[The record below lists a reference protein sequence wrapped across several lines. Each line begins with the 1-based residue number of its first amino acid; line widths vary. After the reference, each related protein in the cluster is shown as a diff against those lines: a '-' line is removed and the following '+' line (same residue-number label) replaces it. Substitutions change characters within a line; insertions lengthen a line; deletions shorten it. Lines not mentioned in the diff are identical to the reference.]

1 VTVKWCADWFPFAER
16 HPWGVKDPRLR
27 ALIERAIRSGDSSRA
42 GVAALP
48 GRLMLE
54 LRWLVRR
61 VKEEIGAVRQPALIV
76 HPREDDRA
84 SLRNLHYLQTSL
96 GGLTETVVLDDSYH
110 LVTLDRQRQ
119 IVVARTLEFAH
130 RLHQGVLR
138 TLADDAEDPMADAR
152 CEQRR
157 ES

>member
-1 VTVKWCADWFPFAER
+1 
-16 HPWGVKDPRLR
+16 
-27 ALIERAIRSGDSSRA
+27 
-42 GVAALP
+42 
-48 GRLMLE
+48 MLE